1 MNSGD
6 LEGQLL
12 GGKYLIEHVIGR
24 GGFGTVYRAAQ
35 QPVGRPVA
43 VKVIAAGQASRA
55 DVRSRFLREA
65 SMVAA
70 ISHPAV
76 VTLIDYGEDAGRLY
90 MVLEFIDGEEIAAV
104 IAREAPMDP
113 ARVMRLVRQMAA
125 GLSEAHAHDMV
136 HRDLKPSNL
145 MVSRDRFDDEWVRVL
160 DFGLAKVFGDV
171 ELGFH
176 TRTGVALGTPAYMAP
191 EQAVARDIGPW
202 TDQYALGVITYEM
215 LTGRRPFGGDTAFEV
230 LASHRTQPVP
240 ALPAALGLPRALD
253 EVLGRAMGKEP
264 DERYPDVR
272 AFARA
277 MERALIDHGLTISG
291 SASLRGDTGRPASGP
306 TPTLRDVGQTDA
318 LDTGALGELSS
329 GMFDDDEDT
338 LVAQGEPRTAQT
350 SPPVGPR
357 PAGRLAIG
365 RVGLGGHVSGGAVK
379 WPPQTDTEPDRRPE
393 ALPDLAPITGRSS
406 SAALSGAL
414 PSDELEPSGEVLS
427 RPRRWGMVGLAL
439 VGLVAGVVTVMAL
452 GGREAPEPQATVP
465 EVAGE
470 VDADVTT
477 SDGGADG
484 EREVSPVDAGV
495 APVDSAPPDAARP
508 PPPPKKVQRAPA
520 PPKVETERIPRL

>member
-1 MNSGD
+1 MNGGD

-12 GGKYLIEHVIGR
+12 GGKYLIEDVIGR

-35 QPVGRPVA
+35 QPVGRAVA

-104 IAREAPMDP
+104 IAREAPLEP
-113 ARVMRLVRQMAA
+113 ARVMRLVRQVAA

-145 MVSRDRFDDEWVRVL
+145 MVSCDRFGDEWVRVL
-160 DFGLAKVFGDV
+160 DFGLAKVFGDA

-253 EVLGRAMGKEP
+253 EVLGRAMGKER

-272 AFARA
+272 AFAHA

-291 SASLRGDTGRPASGP
+291 SGSLRSDTERPASGP
-306 TPTLRDVGQTDA
+306 TPTLLDVDEPDVLDADA
-318 LDTGALGELSS
+318 LVELSS
-329 GMFDDDEDT
+329 GMFGDDDDT
-338 LVAQGEPRTAQT
+338 LVAEGKPRGLRS
-350 SPPVGPR
+350 SPPIGQR
-357 PAGRLAIG
+357 APAGRLALG
-365 RVGLGGHVSGGAVK
+365 RVGLGGHVAGGAVK
-379 WPPQTDTEPDRRPE
+379 WPPQADTEPDRRPE
-393 ALPDLAPITGRSS
+393 ALPDLAPITGRST

-414 PSDELEPSGEVLS
+414 PSDELERSGEVLS
-427 RPRRWGMVGLAL
+427 RPRRWGMVGLVMVAL
-439 VGLVAGVVTVMAL
+439 SVGVVGVMAWGSGQGPPPPPPADAGVDAE
-452 GGREAPEPQATVP
+452 EAAP
-465 EVAGE
+465 
-470 VDADVTT
+470 
-477 SDGGADG
+477 DGGADAEG
-484 EREVSPVDAGV
+484 GVTTVDAGA
-495 APVDSAPPDAARP
+495 APGDLALPDAARP
-508 PPPPKKVQRAPA
+508 APTPKKAHRALKKPPA
-520 PPKVETERIPRL
+520 PKPFERW